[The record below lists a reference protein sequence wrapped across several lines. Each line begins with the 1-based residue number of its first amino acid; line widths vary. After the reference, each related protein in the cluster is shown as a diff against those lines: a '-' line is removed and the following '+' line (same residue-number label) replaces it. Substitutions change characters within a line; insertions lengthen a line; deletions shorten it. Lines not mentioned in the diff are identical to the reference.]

1 MPPSKKSSPTLRRSH
16 RIAALPKPKS
26 IDTKKVCMPVGGR
39 KALPALKTKAAG
51 KEPALFE
58 AANAIIQPFTLAALD
73 PSLESPV
80 EKEMRKALKA
90 LLGGRI
96 RD

>member
-1 MPPSKKSSPTLRRSH
+1 MPPSKKSFPTPRRSQ
-16 RIAALPKPKS
+16 RIAALPKTKS
-26 IDTKKVCMPVGGR
+26 VDTEKVVKSVGGR
-39 KALPALKTKAAG
+39 KPLPALKTKAAG

-90 LLGGRI
+90 LLGGKI
-96 RD
+96 